1 MIRPFLRLCVVFF
14 LGLGL
19 GSQAWA
25 ATTLRVKGELVN
37 AQGKPLLGL
46 ASLEFLVLDLD
57 RGGREVWRELKE
69 VRVASGR
76 YAVLLGDSRPMPLRN
91 LLPGWRLTVRPPL
104 GSGWVASRPS
114 LDASEDPR
122 RTQLRGLLERFGVVS
137 AASELAKSNPRILTL
152 LGAHRSDAEISQ
164 VRGEEFSDP
173 LPDLYSGAEEETLS
187 GRWTGPRSER
197 VSDEKARRW
206 DRVIS
211 AEDSFLRDRLLRMA
225 RDFKDR
231 PPEPAGAL
239 RIGIS
244 VQPH

>member
-1 MIRPFLRLCVVFF
+1 MIRPVRRLSVVFF
-14 LGLGL
+14 LGFAL

-25 ATTLRVKGELVN
+25 AATLRVKGELAN
-37 AQGKPLLGL
+37 GQGKTMTGL
-46 ASLEFLVLDLD
+46 ASLEFLILDLD

-69 VRVASGR
+69 VRVSSGR
-76 YAVLLGDSRPMPLRN
+76 YAVLLGDTRPLPLRG

-114 LDASEDPR
+114 LDNSEDPR
-122 RTQLRGLLERFGVVS
+122 RTQLRGLLERFGVFS

-152 LGAHRSDAEISQ
+152 LGTHRYDAAPAPA
-164 VRGEEFSDP
+164 RPEELSDP
-173 LPDLYSGAEEETLS
+173 FPDLYSGAEDEAFP

-197 VSDEKARRW
+197 VSDERARRW

-211 AEDSFLRDRLLRMA
+211 TEDSFLRDRLLHLA

-231 PPEPAGAL
+231 PPEPPGPM
-239 RIGIS
+239 RIGIA